1 MIKRIGRI
9 AALLLALA
17 LTAGTLPGCGASA
30 DLTAEPEHDIVTMK
44 AVDTDRMTITI
55 RAEYNV
61 NNEALRSALEAKFPD
76 VNFISVFHC
85 SPETQYELRQSLN
98 GGSAE
103 DLVISPNMKSI
114 SDIAPETL
122 LDLSGEAFTDNYN
135 GSALEACQIGGKLYY
150 LPGPSSLYGI
160 VYDKTL
166 FEKNGWKVPESR
178 DQFLSLVK
186 TIGASG
192 LRAIQPTCMYV
203 RQAQLMFTMFDYDQV
218 FGGVDNYKWMKD
230 YQTGNASMKGH
241 VEPALSTYRK
251 LQKAGVIEAGDF
263 DVQPGN
269 RSRMLYNDHTCAM
282 IVENEQAAL
291 YAEQAGSDHEYGM
304 FPFWC
309 ADEANSDKVMSIPG
323 YYIGVSAALSRK
335 GSEKKLKKVKE
346 VLAYISTPEGQTNI
360 SGGKLLQM
368 SNVTGT
374 ELTETPFNSGIMD
387 TIRKGNAV
395 QEVELMSTGN
405 GNAAEKALK
414 DGLRKYLEGSASE
427 DDVTAGCDKARDD
440 ALETPDDRGQPVG
453 QASENFTCLETGLL
467 IADALRG
474 KADAQIGLCLVG
486 TTHCGMAG
494 RIYKGDIYKSDIAA
508 LSLSVGTTS
517 GDPDDKK
524 LWKVSMTGA
533 ELKGLLK
540 TAFTFDPNDNVPNIP
555 YYVASGLKIKF
566 APWRTDK
573 LISVT
578 MKDGSSLE
586 DGSTYTVALW
596 GWPFASPCPG
606 TVEKVFSDTCDD
618 ILTKAIEEAKT
629 VRPDDDGSFEVVYS

>member
-218 FGGVDNYKWMKD
+218 FGGVDNYK
-230 YQTGNASMKGH
+230 
-241 VEPALSTYRK
+241 
-251 LQKAGVIEAGDF
+251 
-263 DVQPGN
+263 
-269 RSRMLYNDHTCAM
+269 
-282 IVENEQAAL
+282 
-291 YAEQAGSDHEYGM
+291 
-304 FPFWC
+304 
-309 ADEANSDKVMSIPG
+309 
-323 YYIGVSAALSRK
+323 
-335 GSEKKLKKVKE
+335 
-346 VLAYISTPEGQTNI
+346 
-360 SGGKLLQM
+360 
-368 SNVTGT
+368 
-374 ELTETPFNSGIMD
+374 
-387 TIRKGNAV
+387 
-395 QEVELMSTGN
+395 
-405 GNAAEKALK
+405 
-414 DGLRKYLEGSASE
+414 
-427 DDVTAGCDKARDD
+427 
-440 ALETPDDRGQPVG
+440 
-453 QASENFTCLETGLL
+453 
-467 IADALRG
+467 
-474 KADAQIGLCLVG
+474 
-486 TTHCGMAG
+486 
-494 RIYKGDIYKSDIAA
+494 
-508 LSLSVGTTS
+508 
-517 GDPDDKK
+517 
-524 LWKVSMTGA
+524 
-533 ELKGLLK
+533 
-540 TAFTFDPNDNVPNIP
+540 
-555 YYVASGLKIKF
+555 
-566 APWRTDK
+566 
-573 LISVT
+573 
-578 MKDGSSLE
+578 
-586 DGSTYTVALW
+586 
-596 GWPFASPCPG
+596 
-606 TVEKVFSDTCDD
+606 
-618 ILTKAIEEAKT
+618 
-629 VRPDDDGSFEVVYS
+629 